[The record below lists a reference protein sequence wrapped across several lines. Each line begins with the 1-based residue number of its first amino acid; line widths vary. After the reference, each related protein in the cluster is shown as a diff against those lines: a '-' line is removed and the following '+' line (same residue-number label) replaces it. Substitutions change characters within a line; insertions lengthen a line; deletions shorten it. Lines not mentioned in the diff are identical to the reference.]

1 MRALSSE
8 EEIKRKM
15 LERWLAQQAAQQQA
29 AEQLRKLQ
37 EAAELERVK
46 QTILR
51 RILTQDVRDRI
62 SNIRL
67 ADPDFAEQIENYILM
82 LFQAGRI
89 NKVDFETFKQ
99 IVTALKSKGP

>member
-1 MRALSSE
+1 
-8 EEIKRKM
+8 M

-37 EAAELERVK
+37 EATELERVK
-46 QTILR
+46 QAILR

-67 ADPDFAEQIENYILM
+67 ADPDFAEQIENYIFM

-89 NKVDFETFKQ
+89 KKVDFEMFKQ
-99 IVTALKSKGP
+99 IVTTLKSKGP